1 MRLFDTHAHYD
12 SGAFN
17 SDRLETLAA
26 MPEQGVELILNP
38 GCDLESSRTAIAL
51 AEEFPFV
58 YAAVGVHP
66 SDCGAWEDS
75 WLEQLRALAAH
86 PKVRAIGE
94 IGLDY
99 YWKDNPPRELQQ
111 KVFARQLELAAE
123 LDLPVIVHDREAH
136 QDCLEV
142 VRAHPEVRGVYHC
155 YSGSLEDA
163 KVLVKLGWMLS
174 FTGVITYKNARKA
187 LEVIEWLP
195 MDRIMVE
202 TDSPYLTPEPF
213 RGKRNDS
220 GKVHLVAEAIAR
232 VKGMDPEEAARITL
246 EDSWL
251 EQLRALAAHPKVRAI
266 GEIGLDY
273 YWKDNPPREL
283 QQKVFARQLELAAEL
298 DLPVIVHDREAHQD
312 CLEVVRAHPEV
323 RGVYHCYSGSLED
336 AKVLVKL
343 GWMLSFT
350 GVITYKNARKA
361 LEVIE
366 WLPMDR
372 IMVETD
378 SPYLTPEP
386 FRGKRNDSGKVHL
399 VAEAIARV
407 KGMDPEEA
415 ARITLE
421 NGTRFFRI
429 EF

>member
-12 SGAFN
+12 ADAFDA
-17 SDRLETLAA
+17 DRLEVLAS
-26 MPEQGVELILNP
+26 MPGQGVELILNP
-38 GCDLESSRTAIAL
+38 GCDLKSSQTAVEL
-51 AEEFPFV
+51 AERFPFV

-66 SDCGAWEDS
+66 EECADWDAEHDIPA
-75 WLEQLRALAAH
+75 LEALAQN

-99 YWKDNPPRELQQ
+99 YWKDNPPKELQR

-187 LEVIEWLP
+187 LEVIQWLP

-232 VKGMDPEEAARITL
+232 VKGMDPEEAA
-246 EDSWL
+246 
-251 EQLRALAAHPKVRAI
+251 K
-266 GEIGLDY
+266 
-273 YWKDNPPREL
+273 
-283 QQKVFARQLELAAEL
+283 
-298 DLPVIVHDREAHQD
+298 
-312 CLEVVRAHPEV
+312 
-323 RGVYHCYSGSLED
+323 
-336 AKVLVKL
+336 
-343 GWMLSFT
+343 
-350 GVITYKNARKA
+350 
-361 LEVIE
+361 
-366 WLPMDR
+366 
-372 IMVETD
+372 
-378 SPYLTPEP
+378 
-386 FRGKRNDSGKVHL
+386 
-399 VAEAIARV
+399 
-407 KGMDPEEA
+407 
-415 ARITLE
+415 ITLE
-421 NGTRFFRI
+421 NGKRFFRI
-429 EF
+429 EI

>member
-1 MRLFDTHAHYD
+1 MPLFDTHAHYND
-12 SGAFN
+12 DAFDQNRKGLLDALPDAGVGAVVI
-17 SDRLETLAA
+17 
-26 MPEQGVELILNP
+26 PGV
-38 GCDLESSRTAIAL
+38 DVESSRSALAL
-51 AEEFPFV
+51 AESRPWLF
-58 YAAVGVHP
+58 AAAGIHP
-66 SDCGAWEDS
+66 EDCAGCT
-75 WLEQLRALAAH
+75 AADFSAIRDLCREK
-86 PKVRAIGE
+86 KVVAIGE

-99 YWKDNPPRELQQ
+99 YWAENPPKEFQQ
-111 KVFARQLELAAE
+111 MVFRRQLELA
-123 LDLPVIVHDREAH
+123 
-136 QDCLEV
+136 
-142 VRAHPEVRGVYHC
+142 
-155 YSGSLEDA
+155 
-163 KVLVKLGWMLS
+163 
-174 FTGVITYKNARKA
+174 
-187 LEVIEWLP
+187 
-195 MDRIMVE
+195 
-202 TDSPYLTPEPF
+202 
-213 RGKRNDS
+213 
-220 GKVHLVAEAIAR
+220 
-232 VKGMDPEEAARITL
+232 
-246 EDSWL
+246 
-251 EQLRALAAHPKVRAI
+251 
-266 GEIGLDY
+266 
-273 YWKDNPPREL
+273 
-283 QQKVFARQLELAAEL
+283 LELE
-298 DLPVIVHDREAHQD
+298 LPVIVHDREAHQD

-429 EF
+429 EI